1 MEDRYII
8 ECTCINKDNDFG
20 LKVGDVAYYNKNA
33 RTYRYLTE
41 KWVKRECHFDT
52 ENNQMVTDVEGKQN
66 PYMETYWSYCIPF
79 TPKMNNAGIY
89 KRLAE
94 TKNVIKSIE
103 KIGDFSCKILV
114 LKTIVEEY
122 K

>member
-20 LKVGDVAYYNKNA
+20 LKAGDVGYYNKNA
-33 RTYRYLTE
+33 QTYKYLTE
-41 KWVKRECHFDT
+41 KWVKREWHFDT
-52 ENNQMVTDVEGKQN
+52 ESNQMITDVDGKQN
-66 PYMETYWSYCIPF
+66 PYLESYWSYSIPV
-79 TPKMNNAGIY
+79 TPKMNNAKIY

-94 TKNVIKSIE
+94 TENVIRNIE